1 MKKMVISLSTAKE
14 RREHIMAEFAQ
25 QDVDFEFF
33 DAITPV
39 SLDLAISQ
47 LGLDGYHS
55 TLHQN
60 EIGCLLSHM
69 ILWKKVVDEKLKY
82 IAIFEDDIYFGL
94 YFI

>member
-47 LGLDGYHS
+47 LGLDGYYS
-55 TLHQN
+55 TLHHRLFA
-60 EIGCLLSHM
+60 ESYDPLEKGC
-69 ILWKKVVDEKLKY
+69 
-82 IAIFEDDIYFGL
+82 
-94 YFI
+94 